1 MKIFGRVVYALLAV
15 FTFWF
20 VLDYARGSMT
30 IQYFENEGR
39 EAVELSD
46 DVFFY
51 GSARDYNQ
59 RNAIYET
66 ESLGYTISIYEIA
79 DARITSNDII
89 VDTYAYIMLKSE
101 DVMTSAYYLRFSN
114 GVDMIDVEFMNF
126 RTLNIMMALN
136 QEMTEFGVSKEII
149 LEKEYTEILLLDEYK
164 NTIFT
169 KTFELNTSDFIIED
183 RLVSYYNQN
192 NILPLTELTDFDIY
206 PAFTHE
212 MDQYMSTLWVSLIVY
227 VVILI
232 LSTYIVFFA
241 KKKYLG
247 KKKPSDILIKEQS
260 NYKKSDT

>member
-1 MKIFGRVVYALLAV
+1 MKIFGRIVYALLAV

-20 VLDYARGSMT
+20 VIDYARGSMT
-30 IQYFENEGR
+30 IQYFENEGA

-46 DVFFY
+46 DLFFY

-59 RNAIYET
+59 RTSLYESSN
-66 ESLGYTISIYEIA
+66 EGYTISIYEIA
-79 DARITSNDII
+79 DASI
-89 VDTYAYIMLKSE
+89 VSEELILDSYIYVMLKSDE
-101 DVMTSAYYLRFSN
+101 IMSSTYYLRFSDGTN
-114 GVDMIDVEFMNF
+114 TIDFEFMKF

-136 QEMTEFGVSKEII
+136 QEMTEFGVSKEVI
-149 LEKEYTEILLLDEYK
+149 LENEYTEILLLDQYK

-169 KTFELNTSDFIIED
+169 DTFELVESDFIIED
-183 RLVSYYNQN
+183 RLTTFYDQN
-192 NILPLTELTDFDIY
+192 DILPLTELTDYDIY

-212 MDQYMSTLWVSLIVY
+212 MDAYISTLWISLTVY
-227 VVILI
+227 LVILI

>member
-30 IQYFENEGR
+30 IQYFENEGAQ
-39 EAVELSD
+39 AVELED
-46 DVFFY
+46 DIFFY

-59 RNAIYET
+59 RNALYE
-66 ESLGYTISIYEIA
+66 SSNQGYTVSIYEIA
-79 DARITSNDII
+79 DASIKNNDIQ
-89 VDTYAYIMLKSE
+89 VDSYIYIMLKSN
-101 DVMTSAYYLRFSN
+101 DLLSNLYYLRFTDGTN
-114 GVDMIDVEFMNF
+114 HLDIEFMRF
-126 RTLNIMMALN
+126 RTLNIMMGLN
-136 QEMTEFGVSKEII
+136 QAKTEFGVSKEVI
-149 LEKEYTEILLLDEYK
+149 LDKEYSEVLLLDQYK

-169 KTFELNTSDFIIED
+169 DTFELLADDFVIED
-183 RLVSYYNQN
+183 HLVTFYNDN
-192 NILPLTELTDFDIY
+192 EFLPLTELTDFNIY

-212 MDQYMSTLWVSLIVY
+212 MDAYLSTLWVSLITY
-227 VVILI
+227 LVVLI

-260 NYKKSDT
+260 NYKKSDS

>member
-1 MKIFGRVVYALLAV
+1 MKIFGRIIYALLAV

-30 IQYFENEGR
+30 IQYFENEGAK
-39 EAVELSD
+39 AVELSD
-46 DVFFY
+46 DIFFY

-59 RNAIYET
+59 RTFLYET
-66 ESLGYTISIYEIA
+66 NNQGYEISIYEIA
-79 DARITSNDII
+79 DVSII
-89 VDTYAYIMLKSE
+89 NEGLLVDTYIYIMLKS
-101 DVMTSAYYLRFSN
+101 DDIMSTTYYLRFSDGTN
-114 GVDMIDVEFMNF
+114 TIDLEFMKF

-136 QEMTEFGVSKEII
+136 QDMTEFGVSKEVI
-149 LEKEYTEILLLDEYK
+149 LENEYTEILLLDQYK
-164 NTIFT
+164 NTIFSD
-169 KTFELNTSDFIIED
+169 TFELVESDFIIED
-183 RLVSYYNQN
+183 KLTSYYDQN
-192 NILPLTELTDFDIY
+192 EILPLTELTDFDIY

-212 MDQYMSTLWVSLIVY
+212 MDDYLSTLWISLIVY
-227 VVILI
+227 LVILI

>member
-30 IQYFENEGR
+30 IQYFENEGK

-59 RNAIYET
+59 RTAIYES
-66 ESLGYTISIYEIA
+66 ENLGYKISIYEIA
-79 DARITSNDII
+79 DARITNNNIEVNS
-89 VDTYAYIMLKSE
+89 YAYIMLKS
-101 DVMTSAYYLRFSN
+101 DNSMTTPYYLRFSN
-114 GVDMIDVEFMNF
+114 GVDTLDVEFMKF

-136 QEMTEFGVSKEII
+136 QEMTEFGVAKEVI
-149 LEKEYTEILLLDEYK
+149 LDKTYTEILLLDEYK

-169 KTFELNTSDFIIED
+169 ESFSVLESDFIIEG
-183 RLVSYYNQN
+183 RLTSYYDQN
-192 NILPLTELTDFDIY
+192 EILPLTELVDFDIY

-227 VVILI
+227 LVILI

-260 NYKKSDT
+260 KYKKSDT

>member
-30 IQYFENEGR
+30 IQYFENEGN
-39 EAVELSD
+39 EAVELD
-46 DVFFY
+46 DDIFFY

-59 RNAIYET
+59 RTSLYET
-66 ESLGYTISIYEIA
+66 SLDGYSISMYEIA
-79 DARITSNDII
+79 DANITNDSLAI
-89 VDTYAYIMLKSE
+89 DTYVYIMLKSN
-101 DVMTSAYYLRFSN
+101 DILSDKYYLRFSD
-114 GVDMIDVEFMNF
+114 GSETVDFEFMKF
-126 RTLNIMMALN
+126 RTLNIMMVLN
-136 QEMTEFGVSKEII
+136 QELTEFGVSKEVI
-149 LEKEYTEILLLDEYK
+149 LDNQYTNILLLDQYK

-169 KTFELNTSDFIIED
+169 TPFEIQASDFIIED
-183 RLVSYYNQN
+183 RVTTYYNQN
-192 NILPLTELTDFDIY
+192 EILPLTELIDFDIY

-212 MDQYMSTLWVSLIVY
+212 MDAYMSTLWTSLIIY
-227 VVILI
+227 LVVLI

-247 KKKPSDILIKEQS
+247 KKKPSDILLKEQS